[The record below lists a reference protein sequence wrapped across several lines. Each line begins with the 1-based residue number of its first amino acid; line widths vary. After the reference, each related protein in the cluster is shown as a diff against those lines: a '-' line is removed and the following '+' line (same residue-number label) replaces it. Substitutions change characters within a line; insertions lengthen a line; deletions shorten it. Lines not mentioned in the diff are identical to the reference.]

1 MPRFKTVAR
10 LKPIIMYA
18 YDTIT
23 EAVADLKKR
32 GYTHDFN
39 IINNR
44 LICDQLDKHF
54 GHADFEIKEVYRF
67 EGPSDPADEAV
78 VFAIE
83 APSGALGILVDG
95 YGAYNDGG
103 STEFVKLLHERI
115 VDRLRG

>member
-1 MPRFKTVAR
+1 
-10 LKPIIMYA
+10 MYA

-39 IINNR
+39 ISNNR
-44 LICDQLDKHF
+44 LNCDQLNKQYSHD
-54 GHADFEIKEVYRF
+54 DFEIREVYRF

-83 APSGALGILVDG
+83 APSGTLGILVDG
-95 YGAYNDGG
+95 YGVSAGDENI
-103 STEFVKLLHERI
+103 EFVKTLHERI
-115 VDRLRG
+115 RLIS

>member
-1 MPRFKTVAR
+1 
-10 LKPIIMYA
+10 MYA

-39 IINNR
+39 IVNNR
-44 LICDQLDKHF
+44 LASDKLDAHF
-54 GHADFEIKEVYRF
+54 GHDDFEIKEVYRF

-83 APSGALGILVDG
+83 APSGALGILVNG
-95 YGAYNDGG
+95 YGAYTDGE
-103 STEFVKLLHERI
+103 SLEFMQKLHERI
-115 VDRLRG
+115 VDKLKG

>member
-1 MPRFKTVAR
+1 
-10 LKPIIMYA
+10 MYA

-39 IINNR
+39 ISNNR
-44 LICDQLDKHF
+44 LNCDQLEKNF
-54 GHADFEIKEVYRF
+54 GHDDFEIKEIYRF

-95 YGAYNDGG
+95 YGAYSDDMN
-103 STEFVKLLHERI
+103 TEFVKQLHERI
-115 VDRLRG
+115 RLKS